1 MKLFGIEETP
11 GGVALHLPSGRQV
24 QVALA
29 HDYAGA
35 QALGR
40 HVLAALRSPSEPG
53 ATMGQPREDGPWPQA
68 AAHHLRESAV
78 EVLQPHQGE
87 NLSDYLHRVQGSTP
101 AVLFRAL
108 QRIVG
113 KKGAPA

>member
-1 MKLFGIEETP
+1 MKIFGIEETP

-53 ATMGQPREDGPWPQA
+53 ATMGQPRETEQWPQT

-78 EVLQPHQGE
+78 EVLQPHHGE
-87 NLSDYLHRVQGSTP
+87 TLPDYLHRIQGSTP
-101 AVLFRAL
+101 AVLFRTL

-113 KKGAPA
+113 KKGTPS